1 MRIALI
7 NPKGTIFSK
16 NKRLSEFLK
25 NSVSMGSFRHFWSA
39 PCLGLLTIASYIP
52 VDWEISYIDENLR
65 RMDDTVDYDMVCIS
79 MMTVQAERAYEIGD
93 SYRAR
98 GILTVMGGIHATL
111 MYQEVLEHSDVVLAG
126 EGEVLFPAFINDF
139 LAGTHKRLYRENT
152 PGGFE
157 LKNCIPPRYDLL
169 KGYDYPVIN
178 LYTTRGCPRKCN
190 FCCASNVYGER
201 YRRKENQEIF
211 KEVSVISQMYPD
223 RMLLFADDNLLI
235 MRKESREMLQGL
247 EKYDIRWIAQTD
259 IAIAED
265 ERLLRQMKQSG
276 CQWVVIGFESLSEKN
291 LRNLDSF
298 GFKHKYLNEYRA
310 RVGKIQNAG
319 IKVYGTFIVG
329 LDGDTESIFE
339 KTVNFIQDC
348 NLYGVNITVPTPLPG
363 TQMRRQLEQEGRIIS
378 NRWGDYTLWDVV
390 IQPKSFSVSELEE
403 GLFSMYER
411 LNKESSVE
419 QRLRQIWCE
428 LKAERQKNRISG
440 ERIKC

>member
-7 NPKGTIFSK
+7 NPKGTIFSI

-52 VDWEISYIDENLR
+52 KDWEINYLDENLR
-65 RMDDTVDYDMVCIS
+65 KIDYTIDYDVVCIS

-93 SYRAR
+93 SYRSR
-98 GILTVMGGIHATL
+98 GVLTVMGGIHATL
-111 MYQEVLEHSDVVLAG
+111 MYQEALAHADVVLAG
-126 EGEVLFPAFINDF
+126 EGEVLFPVFITDF
-139 LAGTHKRLYRENT
+139 LSGRHKRLYREHT
-152 PGGFE
+152 PGDFN
-157 LKNCIPPRYDLL
+157 LKKCIPPRYDLL
-169 KGYDYPVIN
+169 KGYNYPVIN

-211 KEVSVISQMYPD
+211 KEVSDISRMYPD

-235 MRKESREMLQGL
+235 MRKESKEMLQGL

-259 IAIAED
+259 ITIAED
-265 ERLLRQMKQSG
+265 ERLLKQMKQSG

-291 LRNLDSF
+291 LRNMERI
-298 GFKHKYLNEYRA
+298 GFKHKYLREYRE
-310 RVGKIQNAG
+310 RVEGIQAAG

-329 LDGDTESIFE
+329 LDEDTENIFE
-339 KTVNFIQDC
+339 KTVSFIQDC

-363 TQMRRQLEQEGRIIS
+363 TQMREQLEREGRIIS
-378 NRWGDYTLWDVV
+378 NRWSDYTLWDVV
-390 IQPKSFSVSELEE
+390 IRPKNLSVSELEE
-403 GLFSMYER
+403 GLCSMYER
-411 LNKESSVE
+411 LNEESNVE
-419 QRLRQIWCE
+419 QRLRQIWRG
-428 LKAERQKNRISG
+428 LKASKQ
-440 ERIKC
+440 